1 MNPKRISKCR
11 NISAA
16 VTWSNKDV
24 SVSFVDM
31 GGVVGVYLVSLYVD
45 GLHFTNHVNF
55 SCICPVIDNE
65 FRHNVVK
72 VAVDPQTTFTIL

>member
-31 GGVVGVYLVSLYVD
+31 GGVVGVYLCMWTVSILRITSISHASV
-45 GLHFTNHVNF
+45 LLLTMNF
-55 SCICPVIDNE
+55 VITSS
-65 FRHNVVK
+65 K
-72 VAVDPQTTFTIL
+72 

>member
-1 MNPKRISKCR
+1 MNPKRISECR

-31 GGVVGVYLVSLYVD
+31 GGVVGVYLVFFLYVD
-45 GLHFTNHVNF
+45 ILQIDVNF
-55 SCICPVIDNE
+55 SCICPVI
-65 FRHNVVK
+65 
-72 VAVDPQTTFTIL
+72 